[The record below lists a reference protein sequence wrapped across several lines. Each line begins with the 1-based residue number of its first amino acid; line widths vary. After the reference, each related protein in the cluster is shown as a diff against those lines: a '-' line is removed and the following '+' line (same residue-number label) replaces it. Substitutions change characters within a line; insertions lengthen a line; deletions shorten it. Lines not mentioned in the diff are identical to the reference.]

1 MDGQPTEAATPV
13 ARLRGMSDFSG
24 DALVRRRRLRRRLAA
39 LFASYG
45 YRELDT
51 PLLEPTELFLR
62 KSGGELASQLFS
74 FTDPGSRAV
83 SLRPE
88 FTAPVMRHYLER
100 SGEVELPARWQYC
113 GPVFRFDGAALPL
126 DGRNASADGGQPGAG
141 AGNRGGGQFTQIGG
155 ELLGASSPMA
165 DGELLA
171 MALSTL
177 AESGLRGWTLRLAD
191 LDVLNSLLEPLG
203 LSERARA
210 FVVQNVPQL
219 RDGPSAIARLMDD
232 ARRLHVIGR
241 AADADYLSQAVYGL
255 NDAEARNVLLG
266 VLRSNPLDQLGQRR
280 PEEVVE
286 RLLRKIRRPDAEES
300 LRLALE
306 SAGQLAQIV
315 GEPQA
320 AIGPASA
327 VLRRA
332 GADAASVQR
341 LGRIIDMLPPG
352 SQGPEAAGRV
362 TLDFGLVRGL
372 AYYNGI
378 IFEVSHPGWPG
389 PLGGGGRYDGL
400 ARDLGG
406 RQRLPALGF
415 AYNLDALVELT
426 AAGSPDSVPHPAG
439 VLVVAAR
446 PVAGAAALAAAQ
458 EIRAAGE
465 TAEAEVTGRT
475 APESMA
481 YAARRGLARVMVVD
495 EDGTATAYEVGASG
509 PGPDPVEG

>member
-13 ARLRGMSDFSG
+13 ARLRGMPDYSG
-24 DALVRRRRLRRRLAA
+24 AALQRRRRLGRRLAA
-39 LFASYG
+39 LFAGYG

-100 SGEVELPARWQYC
+100 AGEVDLPARWHYC
-113 GPVFRFDGAALPL
+113 GPVFRFDGAALPF
-126 DGRNASADGGQPGAG
+126 DGLKSPSTGDPPGAG

-155 ELLGASSPMA
+155 ELLGAASPMA
-165 DGELLA
+165 DVELLA
-171 MALSTL
+171 LAMSALS
-177 AESGLRGWTLRLAD
+177 ESGLRGWTLRLAD
-191 LDVLNSLLEPLG
+191 LNILNSLLAPLG

-210 FVVQNVPQL
+210 FVAQNVPQL
-219 RDGPSAIARLMDD
+219 REGPAAIARLMDD

-241 AADADYLSQAVYGL
+241 AADDDYLRQAVHGL

-280 PEEVVE
+280 PEEVVA
-286 RLLRKIRRPDAEES
+286 RLLRKIRRPDAAES

-306 SAGQLAQIV
+306 SAGQLAQV
-315 GEPQA
+315 AGEPPA
-320 AIGPASA
+320 AIAQASA
-327 VLRRA
+327 ALRQA

-341 LGRIIDMLPPG
+341 LEQIIDMLPRRDKDSG
-352 SQGPEAAGRV
+352 AADASSGRIA
-362 TLDFGLVRGL
+362 LDFGLVRGL

-378 IFEVSHPGWPG
+378 IFEVSHPDWPG
-389 PLGGGGRYDGL
+389 TLGGGGRYDGL

-406 RQRLPALGF
+406 LQRLPALGF
-415 AYNLDALVELT
+415 AYNLDALAELS
-426 AAGSPDSVPHPAG
+426 AGVSPDAVPRPAG
-439 VLVVAAR
+439 VLVVAAH
-446 PVAGAAALAAAQ
+446 PAAGAAALNAAT
-458 EIRAAGE
+458 ELRAGGE
-465 TAEAEVTGRT
+465 TVEMEVTGRT
-475 APESMA
+475 PPEAIA
-481 YAARRGLARVMVVD
+481 YAARRGFSHVVVAD
-495 EDGTATAYEVGASG
+495 EHGAVTTYDAGASG
-509 PGPDPVEG
+509 